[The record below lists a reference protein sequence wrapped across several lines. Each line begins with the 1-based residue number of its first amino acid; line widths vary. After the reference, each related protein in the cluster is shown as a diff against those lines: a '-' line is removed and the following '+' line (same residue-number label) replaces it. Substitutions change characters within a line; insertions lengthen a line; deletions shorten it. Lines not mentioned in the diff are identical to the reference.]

1 MISSRPVLTRVTRA
15 QPRARSARGKRWP
28 PLPLPAQPPAPG
40 TARPP
45 PLREPALSNPGQG
58 LASPVTSLTKILP
71 SLSACLSEASVS
83 LSASV
88 HRWRGLR
95 RLGREPGNEE
105 LRDPEEAKERRQRG
119 KEAPDRRQHEIQRS
133 ALLAAYPAGAGP
145 QHQDYEELEK
155 QLKEV
160 FRERSTI
167 LRQLTKTSRELNGIK
182 VNLQSLKNDEQ
193 SAKTDVQKLLE
204 LGLKQREEMKSLQE
218 ALQNQLKETSEKAE
232 KHQATINF
240 LKTEVERKSK
250 MIRDL
255 QNENKS
261 LKNKLLSGNK
271 LCGIHAEESKKI
283 QAQLKELRYGKKDL
297 LFKAQQLT
305 DLEQKLAVAKN
316 ELEKAALDRESQMK
330 AMKETVQLCL
340 TSVFRDQPP
349 PLSLITSLPPRT
361 IASKIPDTRAKSKL
375 QQSAPRHNESSQ
387 VESRKK
393 ENPSTT
399 VCDSQDAGRNC
410 SLKHRENPTSNATA
424 ESEPAPQ
431 KLQMPPCSECE
442 VKKGPKKQLNNFEG
456 MATREEKIL

>member
-1 MISSRPVLTRVTRA
+1 MKFSPAHYL
-15 QPRARSARGKRWP
+15 
-28 PLPLPAQPPAPG
+28 LPL
-40 TARPP
+40 
-45 PLREPALSNPGQG
+45 LPAL
-58 LASPVTSLTKILP
+58 V
-71 SLSACLSEASVS
+71 
-83 LSASV
+83 
-88 HRWRGLR
+88 
-95 RLGREPGNEE
+95 LGTR
-105 LRDPEEAKERRQRG
+105 
-119 KEAPDRRQHEIQRS
+119 
-133 ALLAAYPAGAGP
+133 
-145 QHQDYEELEK
+145 QDYEELEK

-160 FRERSTI
+160 FKERSTI
-167 LRQLTKTSRELNGIK
+167 LRQLTKTSRELDGIK

-204 LGLKQREEMKSLQE
+204 LGQKQREEMKSLQE
-218 ALQNQLKETSEKAE
+218 TLQNQLKETSEKAE

-261 LKNKLLSGNK
+261 LKNKLLSGSK

-349 PLSLITSLPPRT
+349 PLSLITSHPTQMLLPPRT
-361 IASKIPDTRAKSKL
+361 IDSKIPDSTAKNKPQHSVPGN
-375 QQSAPRHNESSQ
+375 SESSH
-387 VESRKK
+387 VESTK
-393 ENPSTT
+393 EANPNATE
-399 VCDSQDAGRNC
+399 CDSQNVGKAC
-410 SLKHRENPTSNATA
+410 STKHKESPPSNTT
-424 ESEPAPQ
+424 EKSEPSTQ
-431 KLQMPPCSECE
+431 KLQMSPCPECD
-442 VKKGPKKQLNNFEG
+442 VKKTTEKKLTSFEE